1 MSSSDD
7 RPVRLLFVCRYN
19 RRRSATAER
28 VFSKDPRLDV
38 RSAGT
43 SDDALVRVNAHML
56 AWADLVLIMDAGLE
70 RALRARFAGDP
81 ALERIVNL
89 DIPDDYTFLDPEL
102 VRLLQDRANPHI
114 EKARSALLP

>member
-1 MSSSDD
+1 M
-7 RPVRLLFVCRYN
+7 RVLFVCRYN

-28 VFSKDPRLDV
+28 VFSKDPSLDV

-43 SDDALVRVNAHML
+43 SDDALVQVNAHML
-56 AWADLVLIMDAGLE
+56 AWADLVLIMDAREE
-70 RALRARFAGDP
+70 RALRARFADDP

-89 DIPDDYTFLDPEL
+89 DIPDDYSFLDPEL